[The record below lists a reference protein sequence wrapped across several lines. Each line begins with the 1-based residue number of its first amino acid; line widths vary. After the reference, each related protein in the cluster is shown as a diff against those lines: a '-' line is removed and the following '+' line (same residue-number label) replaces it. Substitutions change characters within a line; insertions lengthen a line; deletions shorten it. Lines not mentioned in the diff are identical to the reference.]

1 MTDEQFRTLYKKWRS
16 VEEYHKSLKQNV
28 SIEQSPAH
36 TELTQSMVAKQV
48 LRFFRL
54 KYGFWT
60 LQNRVFVA
68 EVIEQ
73 L

>member
-1 MTDEQFRTLYKKWRS
+1 VTDEQFRILYKKWRS

-36 TELTQSMVAKQV
+36 TELTQSMVTKQI

-60 LQNRVFVA
+60 LQNCVFVA
-68 EVIEQ
+68 EVIE
-73 L
+73 